1 METIQHHQHSP
12 DKTTLEYTMKLLL
25 FTMLAFILIA
35 VNNTSTASRATP
47 SVVRYDRYLLV
58 STSPQQPPLEQLT
71 ALSVPPG
78 FHPTVGEALQYLLR
92 DSGWSLC
99 LADARRA
106 QLYGLPLPISQYHT
120 GPQRLK
126 AALQLLA
133 GPAWRITTDEN
144 RREVCFASD
153 HSLPPTVAYRHPVS
167 LRPLGPLTAPFF
179 LAGTVQ
185 RGDIRL
191 VVIVPPEALYLHQV
205 VWLRIG
211 EQWHDWRLERFDE
224 RRAVFR
230 HGKRQLTLKMAE

>member
-1 METIQHHQHSP
+1 
-12 DKTTLEYTMKLLL
+12 MKRLLITLLL
-25 FTMLAFILIA
+25 LIFNG
-35 VNNTSTASRATP
+35 VTTASP
-47 SVVRYDRYLLV
+47 VMPEVVRYDRYLLV

-106 QLYGLPLPISQYHT
+106 QLYGLPLPLNQYRT
-120 GPQRLK
+120 GPLRLK

-133 GPAWRITTDEN
+133 GPAWRMTTDEN
-144 RREVCFASD
+144 HREICFASD
-153 HSLPPTVAYRHPVS
+153 ASLPPTVVYRHPAS

-185 RGDIRL
+185 RGDLRL
-191 VVIVPPEALYLHQV
+191 AVIVPPEAVYLHQV

-211 EQWHDWRLERFDE
+211 EQWRGWRLERFDE

-230 HGKRQLTLKMAE
+230 HGKHHLTLTMPD